1 MKRAHII
8 IKGRVQ
14 GVCFRMETQN
24 EAIRVNA
31 NGWVRNLRNGNV
43 EAVFEGEDD
52 MVNEMIQWCKH
63 GPPGAKVKDISVD
76 WEDYKG
82 EFHGFSI
89 TY

>member
-8 IKGRVQ
+8 IEGRVQ
-14 GVCFRMETQN
+14 GVCFRMETQY
-24 EAIRVNA
+24 EARRVSV
-31 NGWVRNLRNGNV
+31 NGWVRNLRDGSV
-43 EAVFEGEDD
+43 EAIFEGEDSI
-52 MVNEMIQWCKH
+52 VNGMIEWCKH

-82 EFHGFSI
+82 EFDRFAI